1 MAQRHWTAT
10 GELQVLGWALPLHSN
25 VAFGDFFAP
34 PASCPQPAN
43 EETLGADGASG
54 VAPAQC
60 PDRWGRGLTQVEKGK
75 DAWRKAKMR
84 KSRGGRKAILLFFVC
99 DGSKCAWL
107 VEHCFPAKPMVL
119 WRCSY
124 PGSFWRRGPQL
135 DLLLF
140 GTPNLK
146 QL

>member
-1 MAQRHWTAT
+1 MARRHGTAAGELRVLCPSTAT
-10 GELQVLGWALPLHSN
+10 WLLGT
-25 VAFGDFFAP
+25 FFAP
-34 PASCPQPAN
+34 PASCPQPASK
-43 EETLGADGASG
+43 ETPGADGASG
-54 VAPAQC
+54 FSPAQC

-84 KSRGGRKAILLFFVC
+84 KSRGGRKAILLFLC

-107 VEHCFPAKPMVL
+107 VEHCSPAKPTVL
-119 WRCSY
+119 RRCSY
-124 PGSFWRRGPQL
+124 PGSFWRRGPQS

-140 GTPNLK
+140 STPNLK